1 MIIIKNML
9 IYIFFQIHAISYMAY
24 IFTIVIIMIRHVSIC
39 HSSPDPDS
47 EVSHSML
54 YYSVLNN
61 IRLVLEVSHAHFLKA
76 ALTKS
81 VKS

>member
-1 MIIIKNML
+1 
-9 IYIFFQIHAISYMAY
+9 MAY
-24 IFTIVIIMIRHVSIC
+24 IFTIVIVMIRHVSMC
-39 HSSPDPDS
+39 QHSSPDPDS

-61 IRLVLEVSHAHFLKA
+61 IRSVLEVSHAHFLKA